1 MYQSGGSE
9 RDSDAERMIANEMR
23 ILESPNLQYA
33 LGLSGDE
40 LGYIAYAVKLSRS
53 RIKKAIPTRRNK
65 KIELVQ
71 SKWRELIAIR
81 KSYKKVD
88 ANIYFF
94 CYNYSKDGVSWKRKK
109 FYLFPALVDI

>member
-40 LGYIAYAVKLSRS
+40 LGYIAYAVKLHALSVARQIIS
-53 RIKKAIPTRRNK
+53 ND
-65 KIELVQ
+65 EVN
-71 SKWRELIAIR
+71 
-81 KSYKKVD
+81 KSYQQAEAELNKPYKQEETKKL
-88 ANIYFF
+88 NLS
-94 CYNYSKDGVSWKRKK
+94 NPSEEN
-109 FYLFPALVDI
+109 